1 MRGYSDTAA
10 AHSKVFMRYLT
21 AAIGMA
27 ALSFGVLLEA
37 LPAWS
42 YEEIAVTNGGAITG
56 KVTITGGKPTPK
68 GFTLVTFPDP
78 VYCGR
83 ISTGTGWRLLEE
95 FRIAPDGGLQDV
107 IVMLADVPRGKP
119 FAFIP
124 PTIEARDC
132 RFLPFVTTVRD
143 SHEVKVVNMDPV
155 MHDIQAYET
164 SHLGPRVLFN
174 VPLPMNPHHPS
185 SAGVDAQYHKHLP
198 GEPMTQTIAMTKGRR
213 IFVMQCGFHAY
224 MESWGMAV
232 ENPYYAV
239 TGTDG
244 TFTIT
249 DIPAG
254 DYLLVAWHP
263 QAGAMLE
270 QKVTVTAKG
279 TASANFQFRAPTGRR
294 SPHEMVEN
302 PHFGLEALGKP
313 LQIVPTL
320 ELQKP

>member
-1 MRGYSDTAA
+1 MKS
-10 AHSKVFMRYLT
+10 VFIIASIL
-21 AAIGMA
+21 
-27 ALSFGVLLEA
+27 VLVLA
-37 LPAWS
+37 SPAWS
-42 YEEIAVTNGGAITG
+42 YEEIAVTNGGTITG
-56 KVTITGGKPTPK
+56 KVTMTGGKPIPK

-83 ISTGTGWRLLEE
+83 ISTGTGWRLLDE
-95 FRIAPDGGLQDV
+95 FTIAADGGLKDV
-107 IVMLADVPRGKP
+107 VVMLAEMPRGKP
-119 FAFIP
+119 FSFTP

-143 SHEVKVVNMDPV
+143 KQDVIVLNMDPV

-185 SAGVDAQYHKHLP
+185 SASVNAQYHKHLA
-198 GEPMTQTIAMTKGRR
+198 GEPMTQTIQMTKGRR

-232 ENPYYAV
+232 DNPYYAV
-239 TGTDG
+239 TGPDG
-244 TFTIT
+244 AFTIAEV
-249 DIPAG
+249 PPG
-254 DYLLVAWHP
+254 DYTLVAWHP
-263 QAGAMLE
+263 QAGTALE

-279 TASANFQFRAPTGRR
+279 KTAAGFQFKSPTGRR

-302 PHFGLEALGKP
+302 PHYGLEALGKP
-313 LQIVPTL
+313 LEVVPTL
-320 ELQKP
+320 EVQKP